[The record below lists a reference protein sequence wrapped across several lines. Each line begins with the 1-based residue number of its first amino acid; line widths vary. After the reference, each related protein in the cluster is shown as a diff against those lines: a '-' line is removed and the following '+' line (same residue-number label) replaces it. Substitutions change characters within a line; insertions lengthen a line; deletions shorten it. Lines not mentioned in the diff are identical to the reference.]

1 MYSVFSIILNNNIVT
16 IPSMKSYQIA
26 VLIGVIAI
34 SGFTGV
40 TVISGGILENP
51 ASAQSKTNEA
61 ALMSGHVIATVT
73 APDGT
78 IKAYRQGDNIVVNQ
92 AKNCAPVLL
101 FGATS
106 PSGCNSA
113 AAPAAYNY
121 IELTSSTSTPTDYS
135 ITACPATV
143 IATSGLT
150 RAQGTATVT
159 TQSTGAITSNSVTD
173 ITKTFTAGSAA
184 TVGGACLFD
193 KASGGELFASK
204 AFGSSITLAT
214 NDQLTVDW
222 QITMSSP

>member
-1 MYSVFSIILNNNIVT
+1 MYFTVILNNNT
-16 IPSMKSYQIA
+16 ENIPSMKSYQIA
-26 VLIGVIAI
+26 TLIGVIAI

-40 TVISGGILENP
+40 SVMSGSILDNLTNT
-51 ASAQSKTNEA
+51 QSNTNEA
-61 ALMSGHVIATVT
+61 TSVSGHVIATVT

-78 IKAYRQGDNIVVNQ
+78 IKAYSQGDNIVVNQ

-113 AAPAAYNY
+113 ATPATYNF
-121 IELTSSTSTPTDYS
+121 IELTTSTSTPTDYS

-159 TQSTGAITSNSVTD
+159 TQSTGATTSNSVTD
-173 ITKTFTAGSAA
+173 ITHTFTAGGAA
-184 TVGGACLFD
+184 TVGGACLLD

-204 AFGSSITLAT
+204 AFGSSVALVT

>member
-1 MYSVFSIILNNNIVT
+1 MYFSIILNNCTVNT
-16 IPSMKSYQIA
+16 QSMKSYQIA
-26 VLIGVIAI
+26 ALIGVIAI

-40 TVISGGILENP
+40 TAMSGGILENP
-51 ASAQSKTNEA
+51 ASDQSKTNEA
-61 ALMSGHVIATVT
+61 SSFSGHVIATVT

-106 PSGCNSA
+106 PSGCNTA
-113 AAPAAYNY
+113 ATPAAYNW
-121 IELTSSTSTPTDYS
+121 IELTNRTATVTDYS

-143 IATSGLT
+143 TATSGLT

-159 TQSTGAITSNSVTD
+159 TQSSGATTSNSVTD
-173 ITKTFTAGSAA
+173 ITKTFTAGGAA

-193 KASGGELFASK
+193 KSSSGELFAAKS
-204 AFGSSITLAT
+204 FGSPVTLAT